1 MNIVDNILKD
11 DGQIL
16 FEVGL
21 NQHPFEVKKIL
32 IEKGMSNVKLIKD
45 LNGGQ

>member
-11 DGQIL
+11 GGKIL
-16 FEVGL
+16 LEVGL

-32 IEKGMSNVKLIKD
+32 IEKGIVKHKT
-45 LNGGQ
+45 NKRPEWRQ